1 MIPTLTATSIKK
13 AISQLEIHKIHKTHQ
28 STNSIPKHIS
38 NQIYSTIEPTINKEY
53 KIAKAIKKTK
63 QPKKT
68 DVEKKNIKIESKP
81 TPASN

>member
-13 AISQLEIHKIHKTHQ
+13 AISQLDIHKIHKTHHQ

-53 KIAKAIKKTK
+53 KIAKAIRRQSNQRKQMLKRKT
-63 QPKKT
+63 
-68 DVEKKNIKIESKP
+68 SK
-81 TPASN
+81 